1 MSREAVA
8 WLTRSPAARS
18 ARTNCAWV
26 WIGSAVMTSRILRS
40 RGRTD
45 LLPHPLLRRRRR
57 RDPLPQEPDL
67 PRRLLHRR
75 LHPSGSRAA
84 RDILGG
90 HRTLRRDGGP
100 EVLDRRCV
108 ETRQQRRPFL
118 RFAIGQRLALPFGV
132 ADDLAGEGRRP
143 AERCPAE

>member
-40 RGRTD
+40 RGRTN

-57 RDPLPQEPDL
+57 
-67 PRRLLHRR
+67 
-75 LHPSGSRAA
+75 
-84 RDILGG
+84 
-90 HRTLRRDGGP
+90 LRRDGGA

-118 RFAIGQRLALPFGV
+118 RFEIGQRLALPFGV
-132 ADDLAGEGRRP
+132 ADDLAGEGVRLAEGRP
-143 AERCPAE
+143 PPPPKVADLRCRGKPR